1 MIAAVT
7 ESMVKALLKELLN
20 AIGSDVR
27 GRTFCSTRSMIRS
40 TEEKKHTTKM
50 TVMILC
56 SFLMRAREL
65 NPPAPRGA
73 GKRNSTGLWKI
84 DAQ

>member
-1 MIAAVT
+1 MATWAMIAAVT
-7 ESMVKALLKELLN
+7 ESMVKSLLKEILN
-20 AIGSDVR
+20 AIGSDVC

-40 TEEKKHTTKM
+40 TDEKKHTAQI

-65 NPPAPRGA
+65 KPPAP
-73 GKRNSTGLWKI
+73 
-84 DAQ
+84 